1 MNCFLSVTS
10 EGPGGRRGTE
20 LPDCLFTFALFKW
33 SLSSQHLL
41 HITTQISVLM
51 TAIMPVLTHTCSNT
65 SAHTYTA
72 CSITIIHRSSGT
84 LYPLQTT
91 LHNKWTFS
99 HCRPFCL
106 LRAFHFSSQFGVVW
120 WMQMGT
126 YLIGSVPK
134 MEINGALPSPCPPPP
149 SYFEPLSVQRCVEGT
164 LMRRGEESPP
174 LLDSFKT
181 LCSRLALTP
190 TQWGKEAAWAPC
202 ATVSQCQ
209 FSNVPAG
216 DATCKLS
223 NQEASHGQL
232 WFWYM
237 QVVVEFFHST
247 DKLDGSQIQ
256 T

>member
-51 TAIMPVLTHTCSNT
+51 TAIMPALTHTCSNIST
-65 SAHTYTA
+65 GTHAA
-72 CSITIIHRSSGT
+72 CNITIIHRSSGT

-99 HCRPFCL
+99 HCWPFCL

-134 MEINGALPSPCPPPP
+134 MEINGALPFFFFFSPLPKLFWAVLSSAVCGENVNKEGRGC
-149 SYFEPLSVQRCVEGT
+149 SAAAAGLIQNSVQLQTGPQLPHNEGRKLHGPHVPRCLTANLVKCLLVMQLANRPITRHRAGCSGFGT
-164 LMRRGEESPP
+164 CR
-174 LLDSFKT
+174 
-181 LCSRLALTP
+181 
-190 TQWGKEAAWAPC
+190 
-202 ATVSQCQ
+202 
-209 FSNVPAG
+209 
-216 DATCKLS
+216 
-223 NQEASHGQL
+223 
-232 WFWYM
+232 
-237 QVVVEFFHST
+237 
-247 DKLDGSQIQ
+247 
-256 T
+256 